1 MKKTAVIV
9 LAFITFGFM
18 SCYTL
23 DGISDISISL
33 VLPDE
38 MVVANNARVSTLRS
52 MDGKIVRAG
61 TSVYQFRFD
70 VEIPAGHQETIKIDD
85 FVMQEGDKVSMTD
98 AKFSWDM

>member
-1 MKKTAVIV
+1 MKKATVIA

-18 SCYTL
+18 SCYTF
-23 DGISDISISL
+23 DGISDVSISL

-38 MVVANNARVSTLRS
+38 IVVANNARVSTLRS

-61 TSVYQFRFD
+61 TSVYQFHFD
-70 VEIPAGHQETIKIDD
+70 VAISAGRQETIKIDD
-85 FVMQEGDKVSMTD
+85 FVMQEGDKVSLTD

>member
-1 MKKTAVIV
+1 MKRAAVMV
-9 LAFITFGFM
+9 LVFIMFGFM

-33 VLPDE
+33 ILPDE

-61 TSVYQFRFD
+61 TSVYQFRCD
-70 VEIPAGHQETIKIDD
+70 VDIPAGHQETIKIDD

>member
-1 MKKTAVIV
+1 MKKAAVIV
-9 LAFITFGFM
+9 WAFVMFGFM

-23 DGISDISISL
+23 DGVSDISISL

-61 TSVYQFRFD
+61 TSVYEFRFD
-70 VEIPAGHQETIKIDD
+70 VDIPAGHQKTIKIDD
-85 FVMQEGDKVSMTD
+85 FVMQEGDKVSIKD
-98 AKFSWDM
+98 AQFSWDM

>member
-1 MKKTAVIV
+1 MKKAAVIISV
-9 LAFITFGFM
+9 FITFSFM

-23 DGISDISISL
+23 DGISDVSISL

-38 MVVANNARVSTLRS
+38 IVVANNARVSTLRG

-85 FVMQEGDKVSMTD
+85 FVMQEGDKVSLKD

>member
-1 MKKTAVIV
+1 MKKAAVIV
-9 LAFITFGFM
+9 IITFGFM

-23 DGISDISISL
+23 DGISDVSISL

-38 MVVANNARVSTLRS
+38 IIVSNNARVSTLRS

-61 TSVYQFRFD
+61 TSVYQFSFD
-70 VEIPAGHQETIKIDD
+70 VDIPAGHKETIKIDD
-85 FVMQEGDKVSMTD
+85 FVMQEGDKVSVID

>member
-1 MKKTAVIV
+1 MKKAAVIV
-9 LAFITFGFM
+9 LVFITFGFM

-23 DGISDISISL
+23 DGISDVSISL

-38 MVVANNARVSTLRS
+38 IVVANNARVSTLRS

-61 TSVYQFRFD
+61 TPVYQFHFD
-70 VEIPAGHQETIKIDD
+70 VVIPAAHQKTIKIDD
-85 FVMQEGDKVSMTD
+85 FVMQEGDTVSLTD